1 MTFFIIK
8 QKTAYEMRISDWI
21 SDVLSSDLITAFI
34 NEFVYPNED
43 LYRQQVD
50 GAADRWSAVPIVEDL
65 KAKAKAEGLWNLFL
79 AGSEFGPGLS
89 NLDYAPLAEIMG
101 RVTWSSEIFNCSPP
115 DAGNT
120 VRKRVW

>member
-1 MTFFIIK
+1 MGFEF
-8 QKTAYEMRISDWI
+8 
-21 SDVLSSDLITAFI
+21 SSRSLEYHRRITAFM

-79 AGSEFGPGLS
+79 AGSELGPGLS
-89 NLDYAPLAEIMG
+89 NLDYAPLA
-101 RVTWSSEIFNCSPP
+101 RSEEHPSELQSLMRLSYAVFRL
-115 DAGNT
+115 T
-120 VRKRVW
+120 KKHT

>member
-1 MTFFIIK
+1 MNSSILMK
-8 QKTAYEMRISDWI
+8 IS
-21 SDVLSSDLITAFI
+21 
-34 NEFVYPNED
+34 P
-43 LYRQQVD
+43 QQVD

-115 DAGNT
+115 DAGNMET
-120 VRKRVW
+120 IERYGTPEQKKRSEEHTSELQSLQRNQYAVS

>member
-1 MTFFIIK
+1 MGFEFSSRSLE
-8 QKTAYEMRISDWI
+8 YHRRIT
-21 SDVLSSDLITAFI
+21 VFM

-89 NLDYAPLAEIMG
+89 KLDFVPIAEIIR
-101 RVTWSSEIFNCSPP
+101 RVTRSQEIFNCSPP
-115 DAGNT
+115 DTCNLVTLSRYAT
-120 VRKRVW
+120 HTQYKHWLTA